1 MTPAASALESL
12 LARPVSEIIPQR
24 PPFLLIDRVVDAEP
38 GVWARSHYAV
48 DAANPVFLGH
58 FPDFK
63 VLPGVLIVENMA
75 QTACWTLA
83 APATPA
89 QTASDGLYLLARVNQ
104 CSFSRMVRPGDL
116 LVTEA
121 RLQRS
126 VGPFTV
132 FDCTARVGD
141 ARVARAELLV
151 AQAERPAAPD
161 QEHPDQENRT

>member
-1 MTPAASALESL
+1 MTTAAVPLASL

-24 PPFLLIDRVVDAEP
+24 PPFLLIDRVVDADP
-38 GVWARSHYAV
+38 GIWAHSHYTV

-83 APATPA
+83 ARVTAARTP
-89 QTASDGLYLLARVNQ
+89 QDGLYLLARVNQ

-132 FDCTARVGD
+132 FDCVARVGETS
-141 ARVARAELLV
+141 VARAELLV
-151 AQAERPAAPD
+151 ARTERPAAPD
-161 QEHPDQENRT
+161 QEHPD